1 MRKRTDYVLVDRTHA
16 YWPYV
21 LPYRT
26 TRAKRGYPTALAAF
40 NRAIQVARHYAATGL
55 SGGPDLR
62 VVERQNDSL
71 TAEILTPMRAE

>member
-1 MRKRTDYVLVDRTHA
+1 MRKHTDYVLVDRSRA

-21 LPYRT
+21 LPYRSHS
-26 TRAKRGYPTALAAF
+26 AKRGYPTALAAF
-40 NRAIQVARHYAATGL
+40 KRLVQVARHYAATGL

-62 VVERQNDSL
+62 VVERQNGSP